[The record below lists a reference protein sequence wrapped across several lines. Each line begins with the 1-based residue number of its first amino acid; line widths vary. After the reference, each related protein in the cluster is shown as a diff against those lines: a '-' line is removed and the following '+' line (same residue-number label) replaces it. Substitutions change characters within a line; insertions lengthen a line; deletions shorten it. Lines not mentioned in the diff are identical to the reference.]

1 MLPGTVRLCAVN
13 PCCGE
18 ELLIRNNW
26 ELARKCQFAP
36 LSLLVARAA
45 DYPTLAIHVDPD
57 HPAVL
62 DELEAGAVAV
72 ELWPEIVGAAH
83 EWQNAPLELRERH
96 RAALTDTLERPVR
109 IARRIGQRRGAAE
122 AGGKRGGKEK
132 GAEHCHIRDSR
143 GRLSTLTH

>member
-1 MLPGTVRLCAVN
+1 MLPGTVHLCAVN

-36 LSLLVARAA
+36 LSLLVARAPYDPA
-45 DYPTLAIHVDPD
+45 LAVDVDPD

-83 EWQNAPLELRERH
+83 KRQNAPLELRERH
-96 RAALTDTLERPVR
+96 RAALTHTLECTVR
-109 IARRIGQRRGAAE
+109 LARRIGQRRSAGE
-122 AGGKRGGKEK
+122 AGGTSGGEQK
-132 GAEHCHIRDSR
+132 GAEQ
-143 GRLSTLTH
+143 

>member
-1 MLPGTVRLCAVN
+1 MLPGTVHLCAVN

-45 DYPTLAIHVDPD
+45 DDPALAVDVDPD
-57 HPAVL
+57 HPAIL
-62 DELEAGAVAV
+62 DELEPSAVAV

-83 EWQNAPLELRERH
+83 ERQNPPLELRERH
-96 RAALTDTLERPVR
+96 RAALTHALERPIR
-109 IARRIGQRRGAAE
+109 LARRIRQRRSAAE
-122 AGGKRGGKEK
+122 AGGT
-132 GAEHCHIRDSR
+132 S
-143 GRLSTLTH
+143 